1 MYNWKAIVV
10 LMLSGG
16 LFACSTTTQVPV
28 EPEQKQKQ
36 KQKPQVEQP
45 VVDDSSKTDATE
57 GEKVTEPTGKPEE
70 VKPTEPEAKPKPEQK
85 PTAKPTKTSDGKLIL
100 GEEEWVFVPGLKEAF
115 KARVDTGATTSSISA
130 VDIVDF
136 ERDGKD
142 WVKFKIEHDGITT
155 EEISLP
161 VERWVKIKQSSAEGT
176 QRRAVVVASIQ
187 IGDLK
192 DKTEFTLADRTHLS
206 FPILLGRSF
215 FRDVAV
221 VDVGQ
226 KYVQKKVTK

>member
-1 MYNWKAIVV
+1 MYNWKAIIT

-16 LFACSTTTQVPV
+16 LVACSTTTQVPV
-28 EPEQKQKQ
+28 EPEQK
-36 KQKPQVEQP
+36 PQIEQP
-45 VVDDSSKTDATE
+45 VVDDSTKAE
-57 GEKVTEPTGKPEE
+57 EKEAEAPKEVEKEVEKVEKPA
-70 VKPTEPEAKPKPEQK
+70 EPEAKPVPPKEPPPK
-85 PTAKPTKTSDGKLIL
+85 KVTKTADGKLIL

-130 VDIVDF
+130 TDIVPF

-142 WVKFKIEHDGITT
+142 WVKFKIEHDGIKSQ
-155 EEISLP
+155 EVSLP

-176 QRRAVVVASIQ
+176 QRRAVIVANIQ

-192 DKTEFTLADRTHLS
+192 DKTEFTLADRTHLKY
-206 FPILLGRSF
+206 PLLLGRSF

-221 VDVGQ
+221 VDVSK
-226 KYVQKKVTK
+226 KYVQDKITK

>member
-1 MYNWKAIVV
+1 MYNWKAIIT

-28 EPEQKQKQ
+28 EPEQK
-36 KQKPQVEQP
+36 PQIEQP
-45 VVDDSSKTDATE
+45 VVDDSSKGETE
-57 GEKVTEPTGKPEE
+57 ATEPTEKPEE
-70 VKPTEPEAKPKPEQK
+70 VKPVEPAEPEVKPAPVEKPVEK
-85 PTAKPTKTSDGKLIL
+85 ARKTSDGKLIL

-155 EEISLP
+155 EEVSLP

-206 FPILLGRSF
+206 FPLLLGRSF

-221 VDVGQ
+221 VDVSQ
-226 KYVQKKVTK
+226 KYVQKKITK

>member
-1 MYNWKAIVV
+1 MYNWKAIIV

-16 LFACSTTTQVPV
+16 LFACSTTQVPV
-28 EPEQKQKQ
+28 EPEQK
-36 KQKPQVEQP
+36 PQVEQP
-45 VVDDSSKTDATE
+45 IVDDSSETDAAE
-57 GEKVTEPTGKPEE
+57 GEKVTEPTEKPEE
-70 VKPTEPEAKPKPEQK
+70 VKPTEPVPVEKPVEKVR
-85 PTAKPTKTSDGKLIL
+85 KTNDGKLIL

-142 WVKFKIEHDGITT
+142 WVKFKIEHDNITT

-176 QRRAVVVASIQ
+176 QRRAVVVAAIQ

-206 FPILLGRSF
+206 FPLLLGRSF

-221 VDVGQ
+221 VDVSQ
-226 KYVQKKVTK
+226 KYVQKKITK

>member
-28 EPEQKQKQ
+28 EPEQK
-36 KQKPQVEQP
+36 PQVEQP

-57 GEKVTEPTGKPEE
+57 GEKVTEPTEKPEE
-70 VKPTEPEAKPKPEQK
+70 VKPEPVEKPPAKPL
-85 PTAKPTKTSDGKLIL
+85 KTDDGKLIL

-115 KARVDTGATTSSISA
+115 KARIDTGATTSSISA

-155 EEISLP
+155 KEISLP

-187 IGDLK
+187 IGELK

-221 VDVGQ
+221 VDVSQ
-226 KYVQKKVTK
+226 KYVQKKITK

>member
-1 MYNWKAIVV
+1 MYNWKAIIV

-16 LFACSTTTQVPV
+16 LFACSTTQVPV
-28 EPEQKQKQ
+28 EPEQK
-36 KQKPQVEQP
+36 PQVEQP
-45 VVDDSSKTDATE
+45 IVDDSSDADEAE
-57 GEKVTEPTGKPEE
+57 GEKVTEPTEKPEE
-70 VKPTEPEAKPKPEQK
+70 VKPTEPKVKPVPVEKPVEK
-85 PTAKPTKTSDGKLIL
+85 VRKTNDGKLIL

-142 WVKFKIEHDGITT
+142 WVKFKIEHDNITT

-176 QRRAVVVASIQ
+176 QRRAVVVAAIQ

-206 FPILLGRSF
+206 FPLLLGRSF
-215 FRDVAV
+215 FRDIAV
-221 VDVGQ
+221 VDVSQ
-226 KYVQKKVTK
+226 KYVQKKITK

>member
-1 MYNWKAIVV
+1 MYNWKAIIV

-16 LFACSTTTQVPV
+16 LFACSTTQVPV
-28 EPEQKQKQ
+28 EPEQK
-36 KQKPQVEQP
+36 PQVEQP
-45 VVDDSSKTDATE
+45 IVDDSSDADEAE
-57 GEKVTEPTGKPEE
+57 GEKVTEPTEKPEE
-70 VKPTEPEAKPKPEQK
+70 VKPTEPKVKPVPVEKPVEK
-85 PTAKPTKTSDGKLIL
+85 VGKTNDGKLIL

-142 WVKFKIEHDGITT
+142 WVKFKIEHDNITT

-176 QRRAVVVASIQ
+176 QRRAVVVAAIQ

-206 FPILLGRSF
+206 FPLLLGRSF
-215 FRDVAV
+215 FRDIAV
-221 VDVGQ
+221 VDVSQ
-226 KYVQKKVTK
+226 KYVQKKITK

>member
-1 MYNWKAIVV
+1 MYNWKAIIV

-16 LFACSTTTQVPV
+16 LFACSTTQVPV
-28 EPEQKQKQ
+28 EPEQK
-36 KQKPQVEQP
+36 PQVEQP
-45 VVDDSSKTDATE
+45 IVDDSSEADAAE
-57 GEKVTEPTGKPEE
+57 GEKVTEPTEKPAE
-70 VKPTEPEAKPKPEQK
+70 VKPTEPEIKPVPVEKPVEK
-85 PTAKPTKTSDGKLIL
+85 VRKTNDGKLIL

-142 WVKFKIEHDGITT
+142 WVKFKIEHDNITT

-176 QRRAVVVASIQ
+176 QRRAVVVAAIQ

-206 FPILLGRSF
+206 FPLLLGRSF

-221 VDVGQ
+221 VDVSQ
-226 KYVQKKVTK
+226 KYVQKKITK

>member
-1 MYNWKAIVV
+1 M
-10 LMLSGG
+10 
-16 LFACSTTTQVPV
+16 
-28 EPEQKQKQ
+28 
-36 KQKPQVEQP
+36 
-45 VVDDSSKTDATE
+45 
-57 GEKVTEPTGKPEE
+57 
-70 VKPTEPEAKPKPEQK
+70 
-85 PTAKPTKTSDGKLIL
+85 
-100 GEEEWVFVPGLKEAF
+100 FVPGLKEAF
-115 KARVDTGATTSSISA
+115 KARIDTGATTSSISA

-155 EEISLP
+155 KEISLP
-161 VERWVKIKQSSAEGT
+161 VERWVKIKQSSAEGA

-221 VDVGQ
+221 VDVSQ
-226 KYVQKKVTK
+226 KYVQKKITK

>member
-16 LFACSTTTQVPV
+16 LFACSTMTQVPV
-28 EPEQKQKQ
+28 EPE
-36 KQKPQVEQP
+36 QKPQVEQP

-57 GEKVTEPTGKPEE
+57 GEKVTEPTEKPEE
-70 VKPTEPEAKPKPEQK
+70 VKPTEPKVKPEPVEKPPAKPL
-85 PTAKPTKTSDGKLIL
+85 KTDDGKLIL

-115 KARVDTGATTSSISA
+115 KARIDTGATTSSISA

-155 EEISLP
+155 KEISLP

-187 IGDLK
+187 IGELK

-221 VDVGQ
+221 VDVSQ
-226 KYVQKKVTK
+226 KYVQKKITK

>member
-1 MYNWKAIVV
+1 MYNWKAIIT

-28 EPEQKQKQ
+28 EPEQK
-36 KQKPQVEQP
+36 PQIEQP

-57 GEKVTEPTGKPEE
+57 GEKVTEPTEKPEE
-70 VKPTEPEAKPKPEQK
+70 VKPAPVEKPVEKVR
-85 PTAKPTKTSDGKLIL
+85 KTSDGKLIL

-206 FPILLGRSF
+206 FPLLLGRSF

-221 VDVGQ
+221 VDVSK
-226 KYVQKKVTK
+226 KYVQKKITK

>member
-28 EPEQKQKQ
+28 EPEQK
-36 KQKPQVEQP
+36 PQVEQP
-45 VVDDSSKTDATE
+45 VVDDSSKTE
-57 GEKVTEPTGKPEE
+57 GEKVTEPTEKPEE
-70 VKPTEPEAKPKPEQK
+70 VKPTEPEVKPEPVEKPPAKPL
-85 PTAKPTKTSDGKLIL
+85 KTDDGKLIL

-115 KARVDTGATTSSISA
+115 KARIDTGATTSSISA

-155 EEISLP
+155 KEISLP

-221 VDVGQ
+221 VDVSQ
-226 KYVQKKVTK
+226 KYVQKKITK

>member
-1 MYNWKAIVV
+1 MYNWKAIVT

-28 EPEQKQKQ
+28 EPEQK
-36 KQKPQVEQP
+36 PQVEQP
-45 VVDDSSKTDATE
+45 VVDESSKTDATG
-57 GEKVTEPTGKPEE
+57 GEKVTEPTEKPEE
-70 VKPTEPEAKPKPEQK
+70 VKPTESEAKPKPEQK
-85 PTAKPTKTSDGKLIL
+85 PAAKPTKTSDGKLIL

-155 EEISLP
+155 KEISLP

-226 KYVQKKVTK
+226 KFVQKKITK